1 MSGPGSLA
9 TGGFEGEQDEPA
21 PSLSTTSGLDPAQLL
36 RYVVQP
42 ALEALGLPGG
52 VLAEKLVMG
61 TAAQESGFK
70 YLHQLGKGP
79 ALSLWQIE
87 PTTAMDTLRRAP
99 AGVLDRLDTMVP
111 GVLHLQSAGLL
122 LGPLIDQLA
131 GNLYLGAAMCRL
143 VYYMKPFEMPSP
155 NAVGTP
161 QLERKWCAAIWKRFY
176 NSMKGAGTEPQFLAN
191 WKKFKLDNLWKG
203 VF

>member
-9 TGGFEGEQDEPA
+9 TGGFEGERDEPA
-21 PSLSTTSGLDPAQLL
+21 PVLSTATGLDPEQLL
-36 RYVVQP
+36 RNVVQP

-70 YLHQLGKGP
+70 YLHQLKGP

-99 AGVLDRLDTMVP
+99 AGVLDCLDAMVP
-111 GVLHLQSAGLL
+111 GVLHLQAAGSL

-155 NAVGTP
+155 NSVATP
-161 QLERKWCAAIWKRFY
+161 QLEREWCAAVWKRFY
-176 NSMKGAGTEPQFLAN
+176 NSMKGAGTEAEFLAN
-191 WKKFKLDNLWKG
+191 WKKFKLDRLWEG